1 MCLKLTLQSVLVV
14 KNLLAKAA
22 DPRDAGS
29 IPGLGRSPGGGR
41 GNLLQCSCLE
51 NPMNRGAWQATVR
64 GVMKESDMT
73 EQLSTHSQVPETG
86 LLLRALNCQ
95 TEQNSIL
102 SPYLSSRLYWKLSC
116 NFLPETHWSTGFHSL
131 SWLPSHFL
139 ACFFLDS
146 FFYLPLNV
154 EARSP

>member
-51 NPMNRGAWQATVR
+51 NPMNRGAWQATVH

-73 EQLSTHSQVPETG
+73 ERLSKNLERKVLIPWGGLRGMLWEKVDKFILKAQIVNILSLWAMKSLSQL
-86 LLLRALNCQ
+86 L
-95 TEQNSIL
+95 TEQS
-102 SPYLSSRLYWKLSC
+102 
-116 NFLPETHWSTGFHSL
+116 
-131 SWLPSHFL
+131 
-139 ACFFLDS
+139 
-146 FFYLPLNV
+146 
-154 EARSP
+154 

>member
-1 MCLKLTLQSVLVV
+1 MWRTDWLEKTQM
-14 KNLLAKAA
+14 
-22 DPRDAGS
+22 
-29 IPGLGRSPGGGR
+29 LGRIEGRRRGWQDEMVGWHHWLNGHDFEQTLGDSEGQGSLVCCSPWG
-41 GNLLQCSCLE
+41 
-51 NPMNRGAWQATVR
+51 P
-64 GVMKESDMT
+64 KESDMT